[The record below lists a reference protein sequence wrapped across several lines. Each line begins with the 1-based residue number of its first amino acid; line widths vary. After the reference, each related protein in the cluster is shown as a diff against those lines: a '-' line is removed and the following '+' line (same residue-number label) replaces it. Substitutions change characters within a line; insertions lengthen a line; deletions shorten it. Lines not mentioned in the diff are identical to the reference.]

1 MNRFFVPAVILAI
14 VFGITIAWI
23 DSSPS
28 WDDTGISV
36 FMVLVAAFVCGYL
49 AGQKPW
55 LIALLV
61 SAWIPLLSIFTS
73 HNYSSFLALIPGV
86 IGAYAGHLVRKG
98 FGGKEGH

>member
-1 MNRFFVPAVILAI
+1 MKRFFVPAVILAI
-14 VFGITIAWI
+14 VLGVVIAWI
-23 DSSPS
+23 DSSPN

-36 FMVLVAAFVCGYL
+36 FMVLVACLLCGYL

-61 SAWIPLLSIFTS
+61 SIWIPLLSIITTQ
-73 HNYSSFLALIPGV
+73 NYGSFMALIPGV

-98 FGGKEGH
+98 FSGS